1 MLIFIVFVTIGITF
15 SITVALVP
23 VLHQVID
30 QQRAQAA
37 ADAAA
42 LAGVGG
48 GRKSAD
54 EIAVA
59 NGAVVVAFEVVDGV
73 VIVEV
78 RVGQRVV
85 GARATDEP

>member
-15 SITVALVP
+15 SITAALVP

-30 QQRAQAA
+30 HQRAQAA

-42 LAGVGG
+42 LAGVIG

-59 NGAVVVAFEVVDGV
+59 NGAVVVDFEVVDGV
-73 VIVEV
+73 VIVAV
-78 RVGQRVV
+78 RVGHRVV